1 MKLRTAAPLVPLIVV
16 LVCAAGCGGPAAPV
30 SRVVIVTFDTTRA
43 DRLGCYGYEDAETP
57 NVDRFAEGAV
67 LFENVVS
74 PVPTTLPSHSTIFTG
89 LYPQDHGVRYN
100 LVFRLGQDALTLA
113 EVMSDAGFATAG
125 IPATFILARKFGLD
139 QGFDTY
145 PEPPGGPG
153 AMGDPR
159 AHNGVPAEEIVDH
172 ALAWIDEQA
181 DEAKFFLWVH
191 FYDPHAPYAPPFP
204 YSAKFRD
211 RPYDGEIAYVDAQLG
226 RLLDHLRETPRWEE
240 TLVLLAGDHGEG
252 LYEHAERFHAS
263 LVYQSTIEVPLIV
276 HAPGVAPRRVTEPVG
291 LVDVMPTVLDL
302 AGIRG
307 PANLRGVSLK
317 PALHG
322 GDLARRDLY
331 FESLAGALNYGWA
344 ELKGVRYG
352 DWKLIDSD
360 KPELFDLNEDPGEHG
375 NLAGLEGDRVQE
387 LREALG
393 RVAEP
398 LEAAATAEVVH
409 DPVLDAEHEAFLASL
424 GYVGSGSGGAAAG
437 AVHPREII
445 DLEPELL
452 AAQSAV
458 GAQAWD
464 RLEEV
469 CRYVLSR
476 DPNNKFALTNL
487 VTALL
492 WTERASEAQ
501 DHAKRLI
508 ELYPDNER
516 GYALFARTYHA
527 QGLTEQ
533 AHEVLIR
540 GLEVKPDSESLGYLA
555 LVAGFDLEQ
564 EDVCREGVPAAM
576 IRHPESSRMRVLR
589 ARCQAR
595 AGETEVVIETL
606 REAVERGFRQFD
618 RLEESGEFSEI
629 EKLSAYEELV
639 ASVESEEDDEESEAI
654 D

>member
-1 MKLRTAAPLVPLIVV
+1 MKPRTAASLVPLIVV
-16 LVCAAGCGGPAAPV
+16 LACAAGCGAPAPPV
-30 SRVVIVTFDTTRA
+30 SRVVVVTFDTTRA
-43 DRLGCYGYEDAETP
+43 DRLGCYGYEDAVTP
-57 NVDRFAEGAV
+57 NVDRFADGAV

-113 EVMSDAGFATAG
+113 EVLGDAGFATAG

-153 AMGDPR
+153 AMGNPL
-159 AHNGVPAEEIVDH
+159 ALNGVPAAEIVDH

-181 DEAKFFLWVH
+181 DDGKFFLWVH

-204 YSAKFRD
+204 YSAEFRD
-211 RPYDGEIAYVDAQLG
+211 RPYDGEIAYVDAQFG
-226 RLLDHLRETPRWEE
+226 RLIDYLSETPRWEE

-252 LYEHAERFHAS
+252 MYEHGERFHAS
-263 LVYQSTIEVPLIV
+263 LVYQSTVEVPLIV
-276 HAPGVAPRRVTEPVG
+276 HAPGVTARRVTEPVG

-307 PANLRGVSLK
+307 PANLRGMSLK
-317 PALHG
+317 SALDG
-322 GDLARRDLY
+322 GVVERRDLY

-360 KPELFDLNEDPGEHG
+360 KPELFDLNEDPGEHE
-375 NLAGLEGDRVQE
+375 NLAGLEGDRLQE

-398 LEAAATAEVVH
+398 LEAATTAEVAH
-409 DPVLDAEHEAFLASL
+409 DPVLDAETEAFLASL
-424 GYVGSGSGGAAAG
+424 GYVASGSGGAAAG

-458 GAQAWD
+458 SAQAWD

-469 CRYVLSR
+469 CRYVLNR
-476 DPNNKFALTNL
+476 DPKNKFGLTNL
-487 VTALL
+487 VRALL

-501 DHAKRLI
+501 DHAKQLI
-508 ELYPDNER
+508 ELYPDNEN
-516 GYALFARTYHA
+516 GYALFARTYQA

-533 AHEVLIR
+533 AHGVLVR
-540 GLEVKPDSESLGYLA
+540 GLEVKPESESLGYLA

-564 EDVCREGVPAAM
+564 ENVCSDGVPAAVN
-576 IRHPESSRMRVLR
+576 RHPESSRMRVLR
-589 ARCQAR
+589 ARCQVR
-595 AGETEVVIETL
+595 AGETEAAIETL

-618 RLEESGEFSEI
+618 RLEESGEFRKI
-629 EKLSAYEELV
+629 EKLEAYAELV
-639 ASVESEEDDEESEAI
+639 ASVESEEDDRDLESI